1 MRTSLVLIGSLLAAS
16 SLASAA
22 DGLISVASSHS
33 VKDTADRLENVL
45 KKGLFTKSGGSHS
58 PADTLRV

>member
-45 KKGLFTKSGGSHS
+45 KKGLFTKSGG
-58 PADTLRV
+58 